1 VHFKSFLRD
10 DDLVN
15 EGLDDFPFRL
25 GRNLDRNRNLSAHF
39 GEQLI
44 KLRFGRDFLEW
55 IRLFKRADFGIESGI
70 HTRERSH
77 LRIERLG
84 RYAGRK
90 FADPPCEVIA
100 GTRISLPLLQL
111 LTTSPKHRG
120 GGVVSS

>member
-1 VHFKSFLRD
+1 MHFKSFLRD

-15 EGLDDFPFRL
+15 EGLDHFPFRL
-25 GRNLDRNRNLSAHF
+25 GRNLGRRRNLSAHF

-44 KLRFGRDFLEW
+44 RLRFSRDFLEW
-55 IRLFKRADFGIESGI
+55 TRLFKRADFGIESGI
-70 HTRERSH
+70 RACERSH
-77 LRIERLG
+77 FRIERLG
-84 RYAGRK
+84 GYARRK
-90 FADPPCEVIA
+90 IADPPCEVIA